1 MKQYKYIL
9 DKSSKKFNCP
19 RCNKKSFVK
28 FIETET
34 GNYLEDNFGRC
45 DHESSCQ
52 YFLKPDGEI
61 NTFVVV
67 DIPKPDP
74 SYHNLELV
82 EASYISFEQNNFIQ
96 FLKTLFTDDQVKKA
110 VSKYLISTSKH
121 WNGATT
127 FWQIDQLERVH
138 HGKIML
144 FNPETGKRVKDQ
156 NGKGYFNSVRSVLR
170 LKDFN
175 LNQCLFGLHLIKE
188 TNSKTIAIT
197 EAEKTAVLMSIFKP
211 EYIWLSTGSK
221 SGLKYEY
228 LKPIKDYK
236 IVAFPDKSEYNDWLK
251 TAIELNGFGFKIS
264 VSDWLENTDYPDGT
278 DLADVYINEIKNTKI
293 T

>member
-1 MKQYKYIL
+1 M
-9 DKSSKKFNCP
+9 
-19 RCNKKSFVK
+19 K
-28 FIETET
+28 FIEIET
-34 GNYLEDNFGRC
+34 GNFLGNEFGRC

-67 DIPKPDP
+67 DIPKPEP
-74 SYHNLELV
+74 SFHNLELV
-82 EASYISFEQNNFIQ
+82 EISYLSERQNNFIQ
-96 FLKTLFTDDQVKKA
+96 FLKTLFTDEQVKKA
-110 VSKYLISTSKH
+110 ISKYMISTSKH
-121 WNGATT
+121 WNGATI

-156 NGKGYFNSVRSVLR
+156 NGKGYINSVRSVLK

-175 LNQCLFGLHLIKE
+175 LNQSLFGLHLIDENTKVVALVE
-188 TNSKTIAIT
+188 S
-197 EAEKTAVLMSIFKP
+197 EKTAVIMSIFKP
-211 EYIWLSTGSK
+211 EYTWLSTGSK
-221 SGLKYEY
+221 SGFKYEY

-251 TAIELNGFGFKIS
+251 MAIELNGFGFKIG
-264 VSDWLENTDYPDGT
+264 VSEILEQTDFENGF
-278 DLADVYINEIKNTKI
+278 DLVDYYLNVNV
-293 T
+293 